1 MNDRIK
7 FVNKEKLLFL
17 LLLKNKSLG
26 RYKLSKLMGLSK
38 ARIRSLI
45 QYYNKID
52 YTYSSKG
59 RGGTRLTKKGL
70 DVMCELNNLCYLDL
84 NCDWLKVDEQ
94 ILGVN
99 MTYAVG
105 FYITELINTNGLNE
119 RDLAVREGAKG
130 ALTLKKNGDQI
141 TFANDEKITK
151 QIKIKEEKKSIDYN
165 MIYIAFGESVES
177 VLNAISAVLLYH
189 LEDKLIKYLN

>member
-1 MNDRIK
+1 
-7 FVNKEKLLFL
+7 
-17 LLLKNKSLG
+17 
-26 RYKLSKLMGLSK
+26 
-38 ARIRSLI
+38 
-45 QYYNKID
+45 
-52 YTYSSKG
+52 
-59 RGGTRLTKKGL
+59 LTKKGL
-70 DVMCELNNLCYLDL
+70 DVMCELNNLCSLDL

-130 ALTLKKNGDQI
+130 ALTLKKNGEQI
-141 TFANDEKITK
+141 MFANDEKITK
-151 QIKIKEEKKSIDYN
+151 LIKIKEEKKSIDYN
-165 MIYIAFGESVES
+165 MIYIAFGESIES

>member
-1 MNDRIK
+1 MRDRMK
-7 FVNKEKLLFL
+7 FTNKEKLLFL
-17 LLLKNKSLG
+17 LLLRDKSLG

-59 RGGTRLTKKGL
+59 RGGTQLTKKGNM
-70 DVMCELNNLCYLDL
+70 VMNDLNNLCALDL
-84 NCDWLKVDEQ
+84 NCDWLKFDEQ
-94 ILGVN
+94 ILGDN
-99 MTYAVG
+99 MKYAIG
-105 FYITELINTNGLNE
+105 FYFTKLSDTNGLDE

-130 ALTLKKNGDQI
+130 ALTLKKIGEQI
-141 TFANDEKITK
+141 MFANDKKITEL
-151 QIKIKEEKKSIDYN
+151 IKIIEEKKLINYN
-165 MIYIAFGESVES
+165 MIYIAFGENIES

-189 LEDKLIKYLN
+189 LEDKLIELLK